1 MTSYTDDITSRS
13 FAASFRGFDKAEV
26 RKFLADVAVQQ
37 QVLAFRAQEAE
48 ARLDD
53 LRGRLESVEDLLRAA
68 DEKYEAAQAQLDEL
82 ESRPPEPEIQLV
94 AVPEQDAVKAFGEKV
109 TEVLQ
114 IAVAAGNSIRAEA
127 ESWASQRRREADEQ
141 AATTLASARQE
152 VADIVAQEETNVD
165 QLKSAER
172 ALRSWLRAAHTAIGQ
187 VLEQP
192 VVEPRELSAVMR
204 AIREIGPSQGTG
216 EWIQPGP
223 QDELEHEIEEEPQ
236 PELEDEA
243 PKEPVEP
250 NETCE
255 PMDELRPYVFDPAMQ
270 PSNFG

>member
-1 MTSYTDDITSRS
+1 MGNPGMTAYTDDITGRS

-26 RKFLADVAVQQ
+26 RRFLADVAIEQQ
-37 QVLAFRAQEAE
+37 ALAFRAQEAE

-82 ESRPPEPEIQLV
+82 ESRPPELEIESV

-127 ESWASQRRREADEQ
+127 ESWASQCRREADEQ

-152 VADIVAQEETNVD
+152 VADIVAQEETNVE

-192 VVEPRELSAVMR
+192 IVEPRELSAVMR
-204 AIREIGPSQGTG
+204 AIREIGPSQAAG
-216 EWIQPGP
+216 EWIRPGP
-223 QDELEHEIEEEPQ
+223 RDELEDEPEG
-236 PELEDEA
+236 ELEDEA
-243 PKEPVEP
+243 RNEPV
-250 NETCE
+250 
-255 PMDELRPYVFDPAMQ
+255 DELRPYLFEPTVQ
-270 PSNFG
+270 SSNFG

>member
-1 MTSYTDDITSRS
+1 MTAHTDDITARS

-26 RKFLADVAVQQ
+26 RRFLADVAVQQ
-37 QVLAFRAQEAE
+37 QLLAFRAQEAE

-94 AVPEQDAVKAFGEKV
+94 ALPEQDAVKAFGEKV

-127 ESWASQRRREADEQ
+127 ESWASQCRREADEQ

-152 VADIVAQEETNVD
+152 VADIVAQEETNVE

-204 AIREIGPSQGTG
+204 AIREIGPSLATG
-216 EWIQPGP
+216 DWIQPGP
-223 QDELEHEIEEEPQ
+223 QAELEEEPE
-236 PELEDEA
+236 PGLADEA
-243 PKEPVEP
+243 PNEPVEP
-250 NETCE
+250 NEPCE
-255 PMDELRPYVFDPAMQ
+255 PTDELRPYVFDPTMQ
-270 PSNFG
+270 PSNFR